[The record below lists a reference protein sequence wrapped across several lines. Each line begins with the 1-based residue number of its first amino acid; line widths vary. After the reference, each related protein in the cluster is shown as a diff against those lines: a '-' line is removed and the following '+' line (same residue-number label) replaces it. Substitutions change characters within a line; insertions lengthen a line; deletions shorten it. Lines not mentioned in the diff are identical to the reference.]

1 MIIAC
6 QGDIS
11 KEYQQ
16 DFLTTEDV
24 VPIFLV
30 LRIKQHMADFREIW
44 ILNMMEVD
52 DDAKRLF

>member
-16 DFLTTEDV
+16 DLLTIEDV
-24 VPIFLV
+24 VPIVQFGLSI
-30 LRIKQHMADFREIW
+30 RIYDRGAGDSGR
-44 ILNMMEVD
+44 NYYGGG
-52 DDAKRLF
+52 